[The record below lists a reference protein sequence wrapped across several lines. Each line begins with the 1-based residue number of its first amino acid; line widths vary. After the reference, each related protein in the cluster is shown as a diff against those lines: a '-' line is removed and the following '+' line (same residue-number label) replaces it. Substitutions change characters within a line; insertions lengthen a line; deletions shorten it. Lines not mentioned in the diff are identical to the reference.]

1 MEKRRTTVTYHGIE
15 WTVEGYYQ
23 KAEPMVMYKKNGDP
37 GDPGSPSDLIDAE
50 IWIECKQGIYHCE
63 SDEMQD
69 ILTEKATDTIISR
82 ALETFDDPDWVEI
95 PL

>member
-1 MEKRRTTVTYHGIE
+1 
-15 WTVEGYYQ
+15 
-23 KAEPMVMYKKNGDP
+23 
-37 GDPGSPSDLIDAE
+37 
-50 IWIECKQGIYHCE
+50 
-63 SDEMQD
+63 MQD